1 MATAKTSTAKTST
14 ATTRRTPAKAAG
26 PPPTP
31 PPPAPAGP
39 PTTRT
44 PRARRAAPPAS
55 VLGEDG
61 TFTVTLDDLTFTV
74 DATPAANLRLMRKI
88 KHNDYEAVMDFVEA
102 VFGDD
107 LDAVE
112 EHFDLVEAQ
121 DYVELFRRACEAAKE
136 AGEEDAPNS

>member
-14 ATTRRTPAKAAG
+14 ATTRRTPAKAATASG
-26 PPPTP
+26 NP
-31 PPPAPAGP
+31 
-39 PTTRT
+39 
-44 PRARRAAPPAS
+44 ARRTAARPQDRKPKATPAAPAS

-61 TFTVTLDDLTFTV
+61 TFTVTLDGMTFTV

-88 KHNDYEAVMDFVEA
+88 KRNDLEAVMDFVELA
-102 VFGDD
+102 FGDD

>member
-1 MATAKTSTAKTST
+1 MATAKTPT
-14 ATTRRTPAKAAG
+14 ATTRRTPAKAATASG
-26 PPPTP
+26 NP
-31 PPPAPAGP
+31 
-39 PTTRT
+39 
-44 PRARRAAPPAS
+44 ARRAAARAPQDRKPKATPAS

-88 KHNDYEAVMDFVEA
+88 KRNDLEAVMDFVEA

>member
-1 MATAKTSTAKTST
+1 MATAKTST
-14 ATTRRTPAKAAG
+14 ATTRRTPAKAATASG
-26 PPPTP
+26 NP
-31 PPPAPAGP
+31 
-39 PTTRT
+39 
-44 PRARRAAPPAS
+44 ARRAAARAPQDRKPKATAAPPAS

-61 TFTVTLDDLTFTV
+61 TFTVTLDGLTFTV

-88 KHNDYEAVMDFVEA
+88 KHNDLEAVMDFVEL

>member
-14 ATTRRTPAKAAG
+14 ATTRRTPAKAATASG
-26 PPPTP
+26 NP
-31 PPPAPAGP
+31 
-39 PTTRT
+39 
-44 PRARRAAPPAS
+44 ARRAAARAPQDRKPKATPAAPPAS

-88 KHNDYEAVMDFVEA
+88 KRNDFEAVMDFVEA

-112 EHFDLVEAQ
+112 EHFDLVEAR

>member
-14 ATTRRTPAKAAG
+14 ATTCRTPAKAATASG
-26 PPPTP
+26 NP
-31 PPPAPAGP
+31 
-39 PTTRT
+39 
-44 PRARRAAPPAS
+44 ARRTAARPPQDRKPKATPAAPAS

-61 TFTVTLDDLTFTV
+61 TFTVTLDGMTFTV

-88 KHNDYEAVMDFVEA
+88 KRNDLEAVMDFVELA
-102 VFGDD
+102 FGDD